1 MSGVEQRHLP
11 PGRRRRWSLVVGRR
25 VRPIRLRR
33 RRGREESLS
42 RVSNGPPVRDVRTV
56 RRRRRVKYART
67 HAAVPR
73 GTHHQ
78 SNLVVVVVEEIVLER
93 KKERKKDTQRE
104 CVCREREN
112 SVSTEH
118 TSQKSLY
125 PTPTTTNPKCTKS
138 LRHVLFFSTWQFESI
153 LRSHLHTLCTAQ
165 NARNC
170 LPRDHRRR

>member
-1 MSGVEQRHLP
+1 MSGVEQRRLP

-25 VRPIRLRR
+25 ICPIRLRR

-93 KKERKKDTQRE
+93 KKERKTHTQRE
-104 CVCREREN
+104 RERTA
-112 SVSTEH
+112 SRQST
-118 TSQKSLY
+118 QGKSR
-125 PTPTTTNPKCTKS
+125 CTRARPP
-138 LRHVLFFSTWQFESI
+138 L
-153 LRSHLHTLCTAQ
+153 Q
-165 NARNC
+165 NHE
-170 LPRDHRRR
+170 P